1 MLLLGT
7 CHLEIAQSPQFI
19 EDKYSLFE
27 NCDVILG
34 KKSKYSSYDRNLQEQ
49 LYLSLV
55 MKYKP
60 GKFDLLG
67 D

>member
-7 CHLEIAQSPQFI
+7 CRLEIARSPQFT
-19 EDKYSLFE
+19 EDKHSLFE

-34 KKSKYSSYDRNLQEQ
+34 RKSKYLSYDRNLQEQ
-49 LYLSLV
+49 LRLSLV

-60 GKFDLLG
+60 GRFDLQG